1 MSSLVLIQFKLKAAA
16 PGTRGGCFSH
26 IPIMALSETSI
37 YPHMKSRNPRLYYV
51 NNRRGRE
58 SLPRDELTQEG
69 IVYILYIYGMHLI
82 NSSEVNGI
90 KIILSNASN
99 DPIYIQIMNQ
109 IRQSILS
116 GELRAGDSLPSIRQ
130 LAKDLQVSV
139 ITTKRAYEELENEK
153 LIDSVVGKGCFVSGA
168 NKDFIREQRMKR
180 LEEKMI
186 HIIRESKELN
196 MSQQDVIDHLTLLF
210 EEEQTP

>member
-1 MSSLVLIQFKLKAAA
+1 M
-16 PGTRGGCFSH
+16 
-26 IPIMALSETSI
+26 
-37 YPHMKSRNPRLYYV
+37 
-51 NNRRGRE
+51 
-58 SLPRDELTQEG
+58 
-69 IVYILYIYGMHLI
+69 
-82 NSSEVNGI
+82 
-90 KIILSNASN
+90 KIIISNASS
-99 DPIYIQIMNQ
+99 DPIYIQIINQ

-139 ITTKRAYEELENEK
+139 ITTKRVYEELEKEK

-168 NKDFIREQRMKR
+168 NKDFIREQRMKL

-186 HIIRESKELN
+186 EIIRESKELN
-196 MSQQDVIDHLTLLF
+196 MSQHDLIEHLTLFF